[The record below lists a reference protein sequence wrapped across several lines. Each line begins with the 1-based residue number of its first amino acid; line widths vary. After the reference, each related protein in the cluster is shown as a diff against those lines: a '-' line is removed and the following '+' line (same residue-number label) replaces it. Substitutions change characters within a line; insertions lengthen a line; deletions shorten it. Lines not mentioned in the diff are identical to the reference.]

1 MKKLVLTIL
10 DGVGIREDS
19 DGNAFKNANKPTID
33 MLFNKYPHSILQAS
47 GPSVGLPEGQIG
59 TSEVGHMNL
68 GAGRIALQPLEAI
81 TSSINDN
88 SFYSNKEILDV
99 INHVKENNSHLH
111 IFGLLSD
118 GGVHSHIEHAFALL
132 KMCKENSVKDVY
144 FDICLDGRDT
154 YEKSA
159 LTYLNQLSEA
169 MKELQIGCISTIS
182 GRYYG
187 MDRDN
192 NFDRLKLSYDAIC
205 YGEGPKYSNYEQLVE
220 DNYQNGKF
228 DEFVIPGLIDS
239 CPLNNN
245 DGIITF
251 NFRKDRIREMFTL
264 LSNPDAYEKEANEK
278 GLIVKHYKNLKVLT
292 MYPVTETV
300 KCPHAFNDLDLKNI
314 LVDYLHNNH
323 ISQLRIAET
332 EKYPHVTFFFD
343 GGKEIEY
350 DDMKKVLIPSPKVA
364 TYDLKPE
371 MSVYEVT
378 DRFLQEVENYDVTI
392 MNLANGDMV
401 GHTGNYDAAVKA
413 VEELDRCVEKLYELC
428 FQKDIL
434 LVITADH
441 GNCEEMITKEGIPHT
456 YHTTNLVPFIVCD
469 KNYTVEDGELSDIA
483 PSLLKVLNIKKPK
496 EMTGK
501 LIIKQVTEK
510 PIK

>member
-10 DGVGIREDS
+10 DGVGIREES
-19 DGNAFKNANKPTID
+19 DGNAFKCANKPTLD

-47 GPSVGLPEGQIG
+47 GPYVGLPLGQMG

-81 TSSINDN
+81 TSSIENK
-88 SFYSNKEILDV
+88 SFFNNKEILDV
-99 INHVKENNSHLH
+99 IDHVKNNNSNLH

-118 GGVHSHIEHAFALL
+118 GGVHSHINHAINLL
-132 KMCKENSVKDVY
+132 KMCKDNGLVNVY

-159 LTYLNQLSEA
+159 LKYLDLLNNAIDE
-169 MKELQIGCISTIS
+169 IGVGVISTVG

-192 NFDRLKLSYDAIC
+192 NFDRLKLAYDTIV
-205 YGEGPKYSNYEQLVE
+205 YGIGKKY
-220 DNYQNGKF
+220 DNYKELIDENYNNGKF
-228 DEFVIPGLIDS
+228 DEFVIPGIIN
-239 CPLNNN
+239 CTPLCDN

-251 NFRKDRIREMFTL
+251 NFRKDRIRELFTL
-264 LSNPDAYEKEANEK
+264 LSNPSAYEKDAKCK
-278 GLIVKHYKNLKVLT
+278 GIDVKYFNNLKVLT

-300 KCPHAFNDLDLKNI
+300 TCAHAFNDLDLKNI
-314 LVDYLHNNH
+314 LVDYLHDNH

-350 DDMKKVLIPSPKVA
+350 NDMKKVLIPSPKVA

-378 DRFLQEVENYDVTI
+378 DRFLQEVDNYDVTI

-401 GHTGNYDAAVKA
+401 GHTGNYDAAIKA
-413 VEELDRCVEKLYELC
+413 VEHMDKCISKIYNKVMELDG
-428 FQKDIL
+428 IMM
-434 LVITADH
+434 IIADH
-441 GNCEEMITKEGIPHT
+441 GNCDMMWDSEHKPVTSHTTNPVPCIVTKEGIS
-456 YHTTNLVPFIVCD
+456 L
-469 KNYTVEDGELSDIA
+469 KDGKLADVA
-483 PSLLKVLNIKKPK
+483 PTMLSLLGLDIPS
-496 EMTGK
+496 EMTGEN
-501 LIIKQVTEK
+501 LIV
-510 PIK
+510 

>member
-1 MKKLVLTIL
+1 MQKLVLTIL

-33 MLFNKYPHSILQAS
+33 MLFKTYPHSILQAS
-47 GPSVGLPEGQIG
+47 GPYVGLPVGQMG
-59 TSEVGHMNL
+59 TSEVGHMNI

-81 TSSINDN
+81 NASIENN
-88 SFYSNKEILDV
+88 SFYSNKEILEV
-99 INHVKENNSHLH
+99 INHVKTNNSNLH

-118 GGVHSHIEHAFALL
+118 GGVHSHINHAISLL
-132 KMCKENSVKDVY
+132 KMCKNNNLKNVY

-159 LTYLNQLSEA
+159 LNYLDILDKA
-169 MKELQIGCISTIS
+169 IKEIGIGSINVIG

-192 NFDRLKLSYDAIC
+192 NFDRLKLFYDALV
-205 YGEGPKYSNYEQLVE
+205 YGIGKKYN
-220 DNYQNGKF
+220 NYQDLINESYNKGIY
-228 DEFVIPGLIDS
+228 DEFVIPGIITNK
-239 CPLNNN
+239 PLNDN

-264 LSNPDAYEKEANEK
+264 LSNPNKYENMANQKELN
-278 GLIVKHYKNLKVLT
+278 IKHFNNLKVLT

-300 KCPHAFNDLDLKNI
+300 ICPHAFNDLNLKNI

-350 DDMKKVLIPSPKVA
+350 DDMKKILIPSPKVA

-378 DRFLQEVENYDVTI
+378 DEFLNNVDNYDVTI

-401 GHTGNYDAAVKA
+401 GHTGNYEAAIKA
-413 VEELDRCVEKLYELC
+413 VEHMDKCLKKIYDKVIKLNG
-428 FQKDIL
+428 IL
-434 LVITADH
+434 MIIADH
-441 GNCEEMITKEGIPHT
+441 GNCDMMWDSNHLPVTS
-456 YHTTNLVPFIVCD
+456 HTTNPVPCLVTKKDINL
-469 KNYTVEDGELSDIA
+469 KNGKLADVA
-483 PSLLKVLNIKKPK
+483 PTMLDLLNIDIPK
-496 EMTGK
+496 EMTGESLIVPK
-501 LIIKQVTEK
+501 L
-510 PIK
+510 